1 MKKKNKMLKYFEIPF
16 TVYKGIVVK
25 IYRPNDLTKEINSYA
40 DKNNLE
46 IVSISV
52 YENKGIYVAF
62 KQRSIN

>member
-1 MKKKNKMLKYFEIPF
+1 MLKYFEIPF
-16 TVYKGIVVK
+16 TEYKDIVGKV
-25 IYRPNDLTKEINSYA
+25 YRPNDLTKEINSYA